1 METDRNI
8 PLYRVWGADNVAYGP
23 VELPTLVNWVSD
35 DRVTKDTW
43 VFQDLTGTWQP
54 ASKVQ
59 DLNTIFARKERG
71 PVPSPATPGP
81 GAKEHGLRPAALRRV
96 KVFAEMDEKQLDSF
110 VQYMEVIHCR
120 QFSSVVNKDSHGD
133 AMYLVL
139 EGELRAFTLVDGKE
153 STLSTINTGEFF
165 GEISLLDEGP
175 RSANVVA
182 NQDSVLLKISS
193 AAFQHL
199 VNEAPALAL
208 PFLLALS
215 RSVVARV
222 RTLTKR
228 YEDSI
233 HFSRTLGSKL

>member
-1 METDRNI
+1 
-8 PLYRVWGADNVAYGP
+8 
-23 VELPTLVNWVSD
+23 
-35 DRVTKDTW
+35 
-43 VFQDLTGTWQP
+43 
-54 ASKVQ
+54 
-59 DLNTIFARKERG
+59 
-71 PVPSPATPGP
+71 
-81 GAKEHGLRPAALRRV
+81 
-96 KVFAEMDEKQLDSF
+96 
-110 VQYMEVIHCR
+110 MEVIHCR